1 MKKFDENKYFAV
13 KRELD
18 ERFPYEYCK
27 YENGTIAR
35 GFAYGREDELTEDKL
50 RKQLLSNVEDE
61 FMSYTEALT
70 VFPMYMAAIKELK
83 NQFSF
88 LKIC

>member
-1 MKKFDENKYFAV
+1 MKNSRFDENRYFAV

-18 ERFPYEYCK
+18 ERFPYKCCEYQ
-27 YENGTIAR
+27 NGVIAR

-61 FMSYTEALT
+61 FMSYTEALV
-70 VFPMYMAAIKELK
+70 VFPMYMAAIDELK
-83 NQFSF
+83 
-88 LKIC
+88 KIF

>member
-1 MKKFDENKYFAV
+1 MKRFDENKYFAV

-18 ERFPYEYCK
+18 ERFHHTCCE
-27 YENGTIAR
+27 YENGIIAR

-61 FMSYTEALT
+61 FMAYLEAVT
-70 VFPMYMAAIKELK
+70 VFPMYMEAISEIK
-83 NQFSF
+83 NMF
-88 LKIC
+88 

>member
-1 MKKFDENKYFAV
+1 MKNNRFDENRYFEV

-18 ERFPYEYCK
+18 ERFPYECCE
-27 YENGTIAR
+27 YENGIIAR

-61 FMSYTEALT
+61 FMTYTEALIM
-70 VFPMYMAAIKELK
+70 FQMYMTAIKEIK
-83 NQFSF
+83 AM
-88 LKIC
+88 

>member
-18 ERFPYEYCK
+18 ERFPYEYQ
-27 YENGTIAR
+27 NGVIAG

-50 RKQLLSNVEDE
+50 RKQLLTNVEDG
-61 FMSYTEALT
+61 FMTYGEALT
-70 VFPMYMAAIKELK
+70 VFPKYMEVINKMRR
-83 NQFSF
+83 
-88 LKIC
+88 